1 MRQSKSRNLENDVY
15 SFFFNFLLRITESQA
30 SGRDD
35 GFLAVRNGFFVS
47 KTFYCYHSQR
57 PVRIR
62 RPPRG
67 KKKKST
73 SSLCIE
79 SIGSVIFRRISNGIK
94 SGKEKKL
101 KHLAYIPDIT
111 DRCN

>member
-1 MRQSKSRNLENDVY
+1 MVFSQSEM
-15 SFFFNFLLRITESQA
+15 
-30 SGRDD
+30 
-35 GFLAVRNGFFVS
+35 VS
-47 KTFYCYHSQR
+47 LSPRHFIVNYHSQR